1 MDYDIINTVWPE
13 WKQEKRIGGGSFG
26 DVYKVVHS
34 DNGIEISAAVK
45 VISIPRD
52 EEELQ
57 AWRANGNFTAGN
69 TIPYL
74 QGMVDDFTKEI
85 KIMISLKGSPHI
97 VNVEDYKIIEKKERK
112 GFDIYIRMELLMPLL
127 TYLSGKTL
135 SEKEVIQLGCD
146 ICSALHICSKAKVIH
161 RDVKP
166 ENIFFHENAGFK
178 LGDFGIA
185 RSLENASS
193 GLSHKGTYSYMAPE
207 VYHEQNY
214 DETVDTYSLGIVLYW
229 LMNNKRHPFVDP
241 HKQLLGPNEQR
252 DAFYKRVSG
261 MPLPP
266 PCNASPAF
274 REVILRACDPDPR
287 KRFASASEMKHAL
300 ENIEIVSDQPSEK
313 SGENK
318 IERGSNEKDSENSVA
333 PNEEQGGTIDINNEF
348 SKTRI
353 VPLKVGT
360 FNNEEKGGS
369 NSANRFMKIIKKGG
383 LIIAVAAVVAGV
395 AFAIRIRSGTTPAPE
410 SEPAPVPTVTQ
421 TQTET
426 TETADTTVPKT
437 TSAEAN
443 ELPPLPPEEFYYYNG
458 HTYGFYDAERYGF
471 QTYDEVSDF
480 CHQQNGHLAVINNQ
494 AENYYLYNLMKDN
507 YTITAFFGYTDKD
520 EEGVWV
526 WDGDESDFENW
537 TKAGEWELP
546 DNGERWGGG
555 EWKDGGEDYA
565 EFNYDKDKNW
575 GAPNDTSWNDAA
587 FMENTTIFFCE
598 WEYDMRDVLGKQ
610 GN

>member
-1 MDYDIINTVWPE
+1 MEHDIINAVWPE
-13 WKQEKRIGGGSFG
+13 WKLEKCIGGGSFG

-52 EEELQ
+52 DEELQ

-97 VNVEDYKIIEKKERK
+97 VNVEDYKIIKKKDSK

-127 TYLSGKTL
+127 TYLSGKNL
-135 SEKEVIQLGCD
+135 SENEVIQLGCD

-166 ENIFFHENAGFK
+166 ENIFYHKNAGFK

-214 DETVDTYSLGIVLYW
+214 DETVDTYSLGVVLYW
-229 LMNNKRHPFVDP
+229 LMNNKRHPFVNP

-261 MPLPP
+261 ASLIP
-266 PCNASPAF
+266 PCNASTELS
-274 REVILRACDPDPR
+274 EVILRACDPDPH
-287 KRFASASEMKHAL
+287 KRFASALEMKHAL
-300 ENIEIVSDQPSEK
+300 ESIENGSYQSSK
-313 SGENK
+313 NTGENEK
-318 IERGSNEKDSENSVA
+318 KRDSNERDSENNAA
-333 PNEEQGGTIDINNEF
+333 PNE
-348 SKTRI
+348 R
-353 VPLKVGT
+353 VPLYVDT
-360 FNNEEKGGS
+360 FNNEAKERS
-369 NSANRFMKIIKKGG
+369 YSANRFMEVIKKRRL
-383 LIIAVAAVVAGV
+383 LIATAAVVTGV
-395 AFAIRIRSGTTPAPE
+395 AVAIGFWTGPTPAREPEPASAPAVTRTPTEISAPTDTPVQSPE
-410 SEPAPVPTVTQ
+410 S
-421 TQTET
+421 
-426 TETADTTVPKT
+426 
-437 TSAEAN
+437 AESN
-443 ELPPLPPEEFYYYNG
+443 ELPPSPPEEFYYYNG
-458 HTYGFYDAERYGF
+458 HTYGFYDASRYGF

-480 CHQQNGHLAVINNQ
+480 CHRQYGHLAVINDQ
-494 AENYYLYNLMKDN
+494 AENYYLYNLMKEN
-507 YTITAFFGYTDKD
+507 YNITAFFGYTDKD
-520 EEGVWV
+520 EESVWV

-546 DNGERWGGG
+546 DNGERWGSG
-555 EWKDGGEDYA
+555 EWNDGGEDYA

-575 GAPNDTSWNDAA
+575 GAPNDTSWNDAS

-598 WEYDMRDVLGKQ
+598 WEYDMRDVLGQQ